1 MENFIFTSVPIDQL
15 QTAIKEA
22 VKSEFLKINN
32 IPPPEEVEYITR
44 KETAQILGVSLPTL
58 NEYTKTGTIQG
69 YKCGARSIRYRKSEV
84 LGSFEKLQQVK
95 FKRGL

>member
-44 KETAQILGVSLPTL
+44 KETAQILGVSLVTL
-58 NEYTKTGTIQG
+58 NSWAKSGTLQG
-69 YKCGARSIRYRKSEV
+69 YRIGSRVRYKRNEV
-84 LGSFEKLQQVK
+84 LTSVQKMQTLTFG
-95 FKRGL
+95 RNA